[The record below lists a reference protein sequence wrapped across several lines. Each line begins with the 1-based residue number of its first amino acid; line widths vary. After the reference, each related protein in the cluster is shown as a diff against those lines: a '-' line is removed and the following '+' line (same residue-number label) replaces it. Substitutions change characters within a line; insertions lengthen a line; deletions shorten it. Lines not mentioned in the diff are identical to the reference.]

1 LQRCLLKDW
10 FWLWTSLSLSVNF
23 YKGRTFVGYNVVS
36 DESGGGYNNEISIL
50 KADFLKDM

>member
-50 KADFLKDM
+50 KADFLKDI